1 MARPNRETNGMTS
14 IEDFANA
21 WGVSTK
27 TVQNWVEFTYQA
39 FEILLPSSGPFPDW
53 AVELLS
59 GCAKHVSEKASLYF
73 AETGERRRLKG
84 TEYVKKVR
92 ALRAQGHFAK
102 FEQFQQFQKFQ
113 PVEEA
118 TELEDE
124 TLSALGSI
132 TRQSDIDLD
141 RIKTTIEAREDA
153 EIEELA
159 HFIEESDQRKMA
171 KLVQRLKTGKPA
183 AASVRE
189 AIDVAFTRVDP
200 TLYLEADDSLG
211 GEP

>member
-1 MARPNRETNGMTS
+1 MPRPKTEDMTS

-53 AVELLS
+53 AVQILS
-59 GCAKHVSEKASLYF
+59 GCAKHVSEKANLYY

-92 ALRAQGHFAK
+92 ALRQAGHFAE
-102 FEQFQQFQKFQ
+102 FEQFRNFQKFQ
-113 PVEEA
+113 PLGESS
-118 TELEDE
+118 ELEDE
-124 TLSALGSI
+124 TLGVLGSM
-132 TRQSDIDLD
+132 TRQSDVDLN

-159 HFIEESDQRKMA
+159 NFIEDSDQRKMS
-171 KLVQRLKTGKPA
+171 KLVRRLQTGKPTT
-183 AASVRE
+183 ASVSE
-189 AIDVAFTRVDP
+189 AIDVAYTRVP
-200 TLYLEADDSLG
+200 HQTYLESSD
-211 GEP
+211 